1 MACLENVRP
10 GSRMEQNSYPSS
22 SDDRMDLSSAMN
34 PQYRDLA
41 IFAELG
47 RRVSMLLYLVV
58 DLSTC

>member
-1 MACLENVRP
+1 MACLINVRP
-10 GSRMEQNSYPSS
+10 TTRMEEKSYPSS

-34 PQYRDLA
+34 PQNRDLA

-47 RRVSMLLYLVV
+47 WRVSMLLYLVV